1 MSINWCMDN
10 EKVVHGLAKKH
21 VIMTFEGELVEMEHI
36 ILNEVTQAQKN
47 KHHIF
52 SLIHG
57 S

>member
-1 MSINWCMDN
+1 MDN

-21 VIMTFEGELVEMEHI
+21 IIMTFEGELVEMEHI

-52 SLIHG
+52 SLIQG